1 MSIDINIHISAD
13 GAFVQALSDIA
24 GSLAAVSIAKT
35 GNTQVTLPVQEEK
48 SAKKQESVPPIGKPA
63 TPKEEKAINDIL
75 STPAPSD
82 PKPSPDEVIDKKLH
96 VGLRKAVGA
105 YCKRLGDNEESKK
118 GHDAVR
124 NWLQERH
131 LQGLS
136 SLTYKDMDDF
146 LEFLGEATKEEVKES
161 A

>member
-1 MSIDINIHISAD
+1 MSIDINIRISAD
-13 GAFVQALSDIA
+13 GAFIQALSDIA
-24 GSLAAVSIAKT
+24 GCLAAVSMAKS
-35 GNTQVTLPVQEEK
+35 GNTQAALPEK

-146 LEFLGEATKEEVKES
+146 LEFLGEAAKEEVKES